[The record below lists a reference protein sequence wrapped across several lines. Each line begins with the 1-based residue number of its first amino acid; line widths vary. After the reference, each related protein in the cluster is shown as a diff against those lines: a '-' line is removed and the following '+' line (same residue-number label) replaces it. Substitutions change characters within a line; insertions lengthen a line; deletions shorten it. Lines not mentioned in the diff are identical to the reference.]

1 MTKTHF
7 ISMVLLLLLTPL
19 LSREQQTDKANPY
32 HLEIVSNTEEYLK
45 LVRKNPANEL
55 VDLERAVPG
64 IALDLR
70 YATSNNFTHQ
80 IVYPTAKACARRPV
94 ADALCK
100 IQTEL
105 KGIGLALKIFDAYRP
120 YGVTLKFFS
129 ISPDTNF
136 VASPKTGS
144 RHNRGCAIDLTLIDL
159 NTGRELE
166 MPTTFDNFTAKAGHA
181 YLKLPPQVLKNRQLL
196 RETMV
201 QFGFV
206 PNEGEWWH
214 YDFKGWRNYK
224 IMDLSFEELRKN

>member
-1 MTKTHF
+1 MTKTPLF
-7 ISMVLLLLLTPL
+7 LMILLLLLSPL
-19 LSREQQTDKANPY
+19 LSREQQPAKANPY

-55 VDLERAVPG
+55 VDLEKEVPG
-64 IALDLR
+64 IVLDLR

-80 IVYPTAKACARRPV
+80 IVYPSARAFARRPV
-94 ADALCK
+94 ADALSK
-100 IQTEL
+100 IQEEL
-105 KGIGLALKIFDAYRP
+105 KGKGLALKIFDAYRP
-120 YGVTLKFFS
+120 YAVSLKFFA
-129 ISPDTNF
+129 ITPDTNF

-144 RHNRGCAIDLTLIDL
+144 RHNRGCAVDLTLIDL
-159 NTGRELE
+159 KTGRELE
-166 MPTTFDNFTAKAGHA
+166 MPTGFDNFTAKAGHA

-206 PNEGEWWH
+206 PNQGEWWH
-214 YDFKGWRNYK
+214 YDFKGWRNYQ